1 MFLDIG
7 GKIKSLAKISA
18 WVGCIVGVV
27 LTIVFAVEEMAVWVI
42 LLPLI
47 YGIGSFASAWPLYG
61 FGQLV
66 EDVSALRQRSEQDTA
81 KTSAPAKAF
90 SDLPEL

>member
-66 EDVSALRQRSEQDTA
+66 EDVSALRQSGQGTA
-81 KTSAPAKAF
+81 KASAPTKAF

>member
-27 LTIVFAVEEMAVWVI
+27 LTIIFAVEEMAVWVI

-66 EDVSALRQRSEQDTA
+66 EDVSALRQRAEHGAA
-81 KTSAPAKAF
+81 KSSVPAETF
-90 SDLPEL
+90 GDLPEL

>member
-1 MFLDIG
+1 MFSNVG
-7 GKIKSLAKISA
+7 SNIKRLAKISA

-66 EDVSALRQRSEQDTA
+66 GDVSALRQRSEQDTA
-81 KTSAPAKAF
+81 KSSAPAKAF

>member
-27 LTIVFAVEEMAVWVI
+27 LTIIFAVEEMAVWVI

-66 EDVSALRQRSEQDTA
+66 EDVSALRQRAEQDTA